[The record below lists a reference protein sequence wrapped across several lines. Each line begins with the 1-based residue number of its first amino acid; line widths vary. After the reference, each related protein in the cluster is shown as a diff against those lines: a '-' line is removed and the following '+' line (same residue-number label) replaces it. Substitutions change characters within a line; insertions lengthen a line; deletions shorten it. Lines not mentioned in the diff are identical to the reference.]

1 MALEST
7 AARMTSR
14 TASNGVFRE
23 SQRLCPSR
31 TVASVTRKTMIPR
44 SEIWTKV
51 KSLGSTPRPSKVS
64 KEFQNAFIDYIV
76 SWRAILRTREV
87 GGGTRCPQRVA
98 RMQLGCLTLRL
109 RRFPLSSSSGEADPP
124 LARQTFAWHKTTLSR
139 FSN

>member
-1 MALEST
+1 MAREST

-23 SQRLCPSR
+23 SERLCPSR
-31 TVASVTRKTMIPR
+31 TAVSVTRKTMIPR

-64 KEFQNAFIDYIV
+64 KEFHNAFIDQIV
-76 SWRAILRTREV
+76 SWQAILRLREV
-87 GGGTRCPQRVA
+87 GGGTRCPQQVA
-98 RMQLGCLTLRL
+98 RMRLGCLI
-109 RRFPLSSSSGEADPP
+109 FASSGEADPP
-124 LARQTFAWHKTTLSR
+124 LARETFAWHKTTLTR